1 MRLEAKHFSS
11 LAVVS
16 ISAEPISDFCGVNT
30 RRLDA
35 WSGAYSN
42 ITMCELW
49 VSFEETNDQVDLCS
63 QG

>member
-1 MRLEAKHFSS
+1 MRLEAKHFFS

-16 ISAEPISDFCGVNT
+16 IYAEPISDFCGVNT

-42 ITMCELW
+42 ITMSKLW
-49 VSFEETNDQVDLCS
+49 VSFEETFSLSDIARLY
-63 QG
+63 

>member
-1 MRLEAKHFSS
+1 MRLEAKHFFS

-16 ISAEPISDFCGVNT
+16 ISAEPISVFCGVNT
-30 RRLDA
+30 RLLDG

-49 VSFEETNDQVDLCS
+49 VLFEEANDQVDLFS

>member
-1 MRLEAKHFSS
+1 MRLEAKHFFS

-16 ISAEPISDFCGVNT
+16 ISAEPISVLCGVNT
-30 RRLDA
+30 RCPDG

-49 VSFEETNDQVDLCS
+49 VPFDGRQIQVDLCS